1 MNRKLRTFLA
11 IFLFLVS
18 LACLVNPINTFA
30 SKNSKEWDNHKDG
43 LSQEGLVEHQM
54 NDVIFKSNDILL
66 DETTTGGTTTYSGA
80 LPSLAQVVGTIY
92 ATPPASGVYYAF
104 DVMQNL
110 GAKTAYAQ
118 GVGFSGLQPILPVWK
133 AFRNVTY
140 VLFTIIFILVGV
152 AIMFRIK
159 ISPQA
164 VISIENAIPKVVGAL
179 ILVTFSYAIAGF
191 MIDFMYVLIALG
203 INILK
208 IAGVNPGLIDI
219 FGHSIIRPGPR
230 ATINWGYYGLL
241 PAFRPMGSTIGVFST
256 IFGAMLGMPV
266 GPAGAIIGGLAGL
279 TVGQGLIKLILSII
293 MIILFFKLLFGL
305 IKAYIN
311 IIIGVILGPLQ
322 ISLGAFPGIQAGGFG
337 AWFKG
342 LMTEIIIF
350 PAVIMVAMIGAWL
363 LQSPT
368 LQQMW
373 IAPFIGPPDLP
384 VLSAVSGIVAANFA
398 KMIIGIGFLLIT
410 SKLPDLIRQAM
421 KQENILG
428 AAAGSALG
436 EAMGPVRTIGG
447 FGAATGVSYGRD
459 ELNRRGGGT
468 RQNLARRIGY
478 RGHRNEPTGAARAVD
493 SAVNGLIKRFTG

>member
-1 MNRKLRTFLA
+1 
-11 IFLFLVS
+11 LV
-18 LACLVNPINTFA
+18 
-30 SKNSKEWDNHKDG
+30 DNQTDATIHK
-43 LSQEGLVEHQM
+43 
-54 NDVIFKSNDILL
+54 FNDILL
-66 DETTTGGTTTYSGA
+66 EETTTGQTTTYSGA

-208 IAGVNPGLIDI
+208 IAGVNPGLINI
-219 FGHSIIRPGPR
+219 FNWSFITPGPG
-230 ATINWGYYGLL
+230 ATINWGYFGLM
-241 PAFRPMGSTIGVFST
+241 PAFLPRGATITTFAT
-256 IFGAMLGMPV
+256 LFGALIGAPG
-266 GPAGAIIGGLAGL
+266 GPGGIIGGAVTGL
-279 TVGQGLIKLILSII
+279 TVGQALIKLILSII
-293 MIILFFKLLFGL
+293 FIILFFKLLFGL

-342 LMTEIIIF
+342 LLTEIIIF
-350 PAVIMVAMIGAWL
+350 PAVIVVAMIGAWL

-373 IAPFIGPPDLP
+373 IAPFIGPPNLP
-384 VLSAVSGIVAANFA
+384 VLSAVSGVVAANFA

-436 EAMGPVRTIGG
+436 EAMGPVRTVGG
-447 FGAATGVSYGRD
+447 FGAATGISYGRD
-459 ELNRRGGGT
+459 ELARGGRG
-468 RQNLARRIGY
+468 RLGQLGRRIGY
-478 RGHRNEPTGAARAVD
+478 TPAGPSGAARVVD
-493 SAVNGLIKRFTG
+493 NIADGLIKRLSSK

>member
-1 MNRKLRTFLA
+1 MMNKKFKTAFTL
-11 IFLFLVS
+11 FLF
-18 LACLVNPINTFA
+18 AFCLLTLIQPRTTQA
-30 SKNSKEWDNHKDG
+30 LRSDEWDQHKDG
-43 LSQEGLVEHQM
+43 LSQEGLVNNQTDATIHK
-54 NDVIFKSNDILL
+54 FNDILL
-66 DETTTGGTTTYSGA
+66 DETTTGGTTTYSGT

-203 INILK
+203 MNILK
-208 IAGVNPGLIDI
+208 IAGVNPGLINI
-219 FGHSIIRPGPR
+219 FNWSAIQPTPGSV
-230 ATINWGYYGLL
+230 INSGFFSLL
-241 PAFRPMGSTIGVFST
+241 PAFRPSGTTVRVFT
-256 IFGAMLGMPV
+256 TLFGALLGIGTGVATSPMGPV
-266 GPAGAIIGGLAGL
+266 ALITGAVAFNAGQSLIRLVLLIIL
-279 TVGQGLIKLILSII
+279 
-293 MIILFFKLLFGL
+293 IILFFKLLFGL

-311 IIIGVILGPLQ
+311 IIIAVILSPLQ
-322 ISLGAFPGIQAGGFG
+322 IALGAFPGVQAGGFG
-337 AWFKG
+337 PWFKG

-350 PAVIMVAMIGAWL
+350 PAVILIAMIGAWL

-384 VLSAVSGIVAANFA
+384 ILNAVSGIVTANFV
-398 KMIIGIGFLLIT
+398 KMIIGMGFLLVL
-410 SKLPDLIRQAM
+410 SKLPELIRQAM
-421 KQENILG
+421 KQENIFG

-436 EAMGPVRTIGG
+436 EATAPLRTGARWAGG
-447 FGAATGVSYGRD
+447 QAISGAKTATGMWVVEPRTAPGNKW
-459 ELNRRGGGT
+459 EALGNLLQQRGW
-468 RQNLARRIGY
+468 Y
-478 RGHRNEPTGAARAVD
+478 
-493 SAVNGLIKRFTG
+493 KR